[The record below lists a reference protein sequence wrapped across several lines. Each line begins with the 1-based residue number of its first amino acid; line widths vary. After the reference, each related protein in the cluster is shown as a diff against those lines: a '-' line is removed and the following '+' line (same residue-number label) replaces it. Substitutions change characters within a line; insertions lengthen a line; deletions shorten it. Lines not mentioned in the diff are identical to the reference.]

1 MDINK
6 THLKILQW
14 NCRSVSNKLILHNEA
29 KNFDIIVLIETWLNE
44 IKHLKLKGFNI
55 VRFDRQSGSG
65 GGIAICIKQNIFYE
79 GTTINFS
86 SKSLETGSVII
97 KLHSEKLLIT
107 TCYRPE
113 YIGDTLNNLT
123 ANTWNNLTKA
133 VLDHGTEYFILCGDF
148 NAHHPMWGSDKSCS
162 NGLIIAENTDPE
174 EFILLNDRSPTHYTL
189 SYSGFSESCID
200 LFFCSSN
207 IFYKSS
213 WYVVDDSWK
222 NDHYPI
228 VLEINVKPIYQQ
240 RIYYRHNLKKLNWE
254 NFYDILEKNRALF
267 TGLNC
272 INQGIESRYKT
283 FIEFLNEAITNSL
296 PNVKNGIVESKIKL
310 KTQNSKST
318 TKAKCIW
325 WNEKCEKSFC
335 NKITPKTRINEFWRT
350 VKRFNNSLKE
360 LDSSSTNTKLENNMQ
375 EAIIKL
381 CSPKSLTTDILIN
394 LDNMEV
400 DTDNTPDCEVLNK
413 LFSYE
418 ELQYALNNINL
429 DSSPGLDKISYEIIY
444 NLPEFY
450 QRILLDLFNDIYN
463 SQYFPPDWNNYL
475 VIFIPKGTS
484 SKVRPI
490 SLASCSL
497 KLFEKLIKE
506 KLQWWLEKH
515 DILSN
520 TQFGF
525 RKNKSCIDN
534 LSILTTDIQ
543 KNFYTKDTVSADSVV
558 PDILIDDLIAL
569 KLPKKIISF
578 IKNIIYERNVSF
590 CTLTEI
596 IQKKVDK
603 GLPQGS
609 VLSPLLYSIYTRKV
623 DKIISKPILI
633 LQFADD
639 IVIYNSNPS
648 TCEDQISQLEKEN
661 SKLLLHLKDRG
672 LEVAPEK
679 CVLVIFDKSKQAK
692 KIPIKVN
699 DLVVEP
705 SEKTRFLG
713 MIMDRQLNWNHHS
726 TNLVNKCKYSLR
738 ILSFLRLTRWGAN
751 PEFLIT
757 LYKALI
763 RPKMEY
769 GCFLMFPSD
778 MKIIDKLQKKL
789 VLNNL
794 ETLTELSENFRFSHN
809 YSPSL
814 MMECYSK
821 TWFLRDSII
830 NSNKHIKYTNNFMH
844 NFFKPNINLENG
856 RKLLKCSSPQSL
868 FIEMFPENNQ
878 NSIYIFTD
886 GSKMSDN
893 DNHSYV
899 GMAAWSST
907 LDYCFSYKISDSAS
921 IFTAECSALIFT
933 IDKIIEK
940 RVGNY
945 IIFSD
950 SESALKALNSFSS
963 ESPLIYMI
971 RHKLQ
976 LASQYNININLVWIP
991 SHVGIQGNDNVDL
1004 LAKTAAKNGP
1014 FLDIPIPAS
1023 DLVSGFKHECN
1034 EENEQVCL
1042 DLSNSKGSFYFDNFY
1057 TKKQKPWFAEL
1068 GLSRKAIVSMNRIRC
1083 NHSSLNTSLFRKS
1096 IVHETT
1102 CVCGKNDDTIKHLFW
1117 ECELHEEH
1125 RKTLLDNLKLSGIN
1139 DPHTVIP
1146 LLASKNKNVIFSISK
1161 FLYDTKIKV

>member
-418 ELQYALNNINL
+418 EL
-429 DSSPGLDKISYEIIY
+429 
-444 NLPEFY
+444 
-450 QRILLDLFNDIYN
+450 
-463 SQYFPPDWNNYL
+463 
-475 VIFIPKGTS
+475 
-484 SKVRPI
+484 
-490 SLASCSL
+490 
-497 KLFEKLIKE
+497 
-506 KLQWWLEKH
+506 H
-515 DILSN
+515 
-520 TQFGF
+520 
-525 RKNKSCIDN
+525 
-534 LSILTTDIQ
+534 
-543 KNFYTKDTVSADSVV
+543 
-558 PDILIDDLIAL
+558 
-569 KLPKKIISF
+569 
-578 IKNIIYERNVSF
+578 
-590 CTLTEI
+590 
-596 IQKKVDK
+596 
-603 GLPQGS
+603 
-609 VLSPLLYSIYTRKV
+609 
-623 DKIISKPILI
+623 
-633 LQFADD
+633 
-639 IVIYNSNPS
+639 NPS